1 MFTGIIEETGVVLAN
16 HLKGDHAVIK
26 VKADIV
32 LQDLKLGDSIAT
44 NGVCLTVT
52 EKGSD
57 YFVADIMPETY
68 KMTNL
73 KEQKIGNIVNLEK
86 ALRLSTPLGGH
97 LVSGHIDGMGKII
110 GIRNEGNAKRVAIEV
125 DKELL
130 KYMIQKGSVTL
141 DGTSLTLAKLNTG
154 SFEVGIIP
162 HTSGTTTLD
171 QKRVGDQ
178 LNIECDM
185 IGKYVYHFLHQEN
198 KGNRNMMDLLGNS
211 GFLG

>member
-1 MFTGIIEETGVVLAN
+1 MFTGIVEETGVVLAT
-16 HLKGDHAVIK
+16 HRKGDHAVIK
-26 VKADIV
+26 VKANIV
-32 LQDLKLGDSIAT
+32 LHDLKLGDSIAT

-57 YFVADIMPETY
+57 YFIADIMPETY

-73 KEQKIGNIVNLEK
+73 KEQKNGNIMNLER
-86 ALRLSTPLGGH
+86 ALRLNTPLGGH

-110 GIRNEGNAKRVAIEV
+110 AIGNEGNAKRLVIQV

-130 KYMIQKGSVTL
+130 KYMIPKGSVTL
-141 DGTSLTLAKLNTG
+141 DGTSLTLARLNST

-162 HTSGTTTLD
+162 HTSGATTLN

-178 LNIECDM
+178 LNVECDM
-185 IGKYVYHFLHQEN
+185 IGKYVYHFLRQEK
-198 KGNRNMMDLLGNS
+198 KGSGDMMSLLGNT
-211 GFLG
+211 GFLR